1 MNYRHVFIFSKAIV
15 GKHSFNNF
23 IKDDTS
29 LQNNSIDDIKKP
41 EFKSVFIALYEIV
54 KEARSLLDNLQS
66 NDVFIHK
73 SFKLVQNHIEFVFNS
88 INNLDSMSEEDFKSD
103 TLKYY
108 SSYCKLKSF
117 DVRSANTIVYNS
129 LKLYLN
135 SLLMRFTSLTG
146 LIEEVE
152 VNNIH
157 SFKEYIQKVNDVN
170 VDSDL
175 FSIITLI
182 DNYSEGKFAA
192 PANLNKDIAK
202 DYNDLKNH
210 LSLNSALIK
219 GDLFNVVEKEYKSS
233 NQYSVLYFN
242 LKACLC
248 LLPTSCTV
256 ESLFSTMKNS
266 LKVNMS
272 DETLNSII
280 FSSLSLKGTS
290 EDVFVM
296 N

>member
-1 MNYRHVFIFSKAIV
+1 M
-15 GKHSFNNF
+15 
-23 IKDDTS
+23 
-29 LQNNSIDDIKKP
+29 
-41 EFKSVFIALYEIV
+41 
-54 KEARSLLDNLQS
+54 
-66 NDVFIHK
+66 
-73 SFKLVQNHIEFVFNS
+73 
-88 INNLDSMSEEDFKSD
+88 
-103 TLKYY
+103 
-108 SSYCKLKSF
+108 
-117 DVRSANTIVYNS
+117 
-129 LKLYLN
+129 
-135 SLLMRFTSLTG
+135 
-146 LIEEVE
+146 
-152 VNNIH
+152 
-157 SFKEYIQKVNDVN
+157 NDVN

-219 GDLFNVVEKEYKSS
+219 GDMFNVVEKEYKSS